1 MKRPRVTTWVV
12 AGMAVLLAISAAF
25 VVGFAWMVSRTLLYD
40 YGKFPPAQVF
50 RKVFRQPMP
59 HGVSDLMVAG
69 HGVLQGHTVVMRFRA
84 TDDALRGILKDAVP
98 TEAQDFIRT
107 MSRRVRTGEARRN
120 PRGLGQFDL
129 DALKVHLDEAAH
141 LRHGSYYLFSASK
154 GGAGWFGYIA
164 IDHDRN
170 FVYVIAEIL

>member
-25 VVGFAWMVSRTLLYD
+25 VVGFAWMVSHTLLYD
-40 YGKFPPAQVF
+40 YGKLPPAQVF

-69 HGVLQGHTVVMRFRA
+69 HGILQGHTVVMRFRA
-84 TDDALRGILKDAVP
+84 TDGALRRILKGAVP
-98 TEAQDFIRT
+98 TEAQGFIHSV
-107 MSRRVRTGEARRN
+107 SRRVRTGEARRN
-120 PRGLGQFDL
+120 PRGLDEYDL
-129 DALKVHLDEAAH
+129 DALKVHLDEAAR
-141 LRHGSYYLFSASK
+141 LRHASYYLFSASK

-164 IDHDRN
+164 IDHDRR

>member
-1 MKRPRVTTWVV
+1 MKRTRVTTWVV
-12 AGMAVLLAISAAF
+12 AGIAVLLAISAAF

-84 TDDALRGILKDAVP
+84 TDGAIRRILKGATPAEARDFIHAVP
-98 TEAQDFIRT
+98 P
-107 MSRRVRTGEARRN
+107 RVRTGEARRD
-120 PRGLGQFDL
+120 PRRLDERDL
-129 DALKVHLDEAAH
+129 DALKVHLDDAAR
-141 LRHGSYYLFSASK
+141 LRHASYYLFSASK
-154 GGAGWFGYIA
+154 GGQGWFGYIA
-164 IDHDRN
+164 IDHDRR